1 MFKIVIFENK
11 MIDKLKFYLSES
23 DNIIYE
29 MTGKYENEKK
39 DHISTLKK
47 CDDYLKKISIL
58 NETIKDNEKYI
69 YDYKSDIEKLNNN
82 ITILKLKNN
91 KLETELESIYFQTN
105 NLEFKNVCCQT
116 ENTKLHMKTT
126 CSQTE
131 NINIILESVCV
142 QTDPDIQTCINTISL
157 YDEINLMENITKHKN
172 YIDETNKY
180 IITLKKYF
188 NVSRGLNLLFFMF
201 SIYFSVNIVL

>member
-1 MFKIVIFENK
+1 
-11 MIDKLKFYLSES
+11 
-23 DNIIYE
+23 
-29 MTGKYENEKK
+29 
-39 DHISTLKK
+39 
-47 CDDYLKKISIL
+47 
-58 NETIKDNEKYI
+58 
-69 YDYKSDIEKLNNN
+69 
-82 ITILKLKNN
+82 
-91 KLETELESIYFQTN
+91 
-105 NLEFKNVCCQT
+105 
-116 ENTKLHMKTT
+116 MKTT

-131 NINIILESVCV
+131 NINIILESVYV

-201 SIYFSVNIVL
+201 SIYFTVNIVL